1 MEEDLQKNMTT
12 KGCIGLGHPP
22 GPPHQQPHL
31 LSKKDSPARQRR
43 RARRAEARQLAADE
57 AAVKATKTK
66 ESSKAMEEIQ
76 VIDTEKVTEGKA
88 FVETAGNIPFS
99 DVSDEF
105 CRNTDYLGDEN
116 SPETMNEIKF
126 SFNSEY
132 AEQDIHKALE
142 EIFPDKTAV
151 KSTKLLSRVRIEQR
165 SAVHDCIVVLEVA
178 DPDTFV
184 WPKLKGEDVD
194 VFKEIKRI
202 KK

>member
-1 MEEDLQKNMTT
+1 MFHVFHLFSYFFLEEFLK
-12 KGCIGLGHPP
+12 KCSEFIFSF
-22 GPPHQQPHL
+22 L
-31 LSKKDSPARQRR
+31 LDYIIEIPIEINCANVICLDYSFIVLNEKD
-43 RARRAEARQLAADE
+43 
-57 AAVKATKTK
+57 
-66 ESSKAMEEIQ
+66 
-76 VIDTEKVTEGKA
+76 TEGKA
-88 FVETAGNIPFS
+88 VVETAGNIPFS

-132 AEQDIHKALE
+132 AEQDIHEALE

-165 SAVHDCIVVLEVA
+165 SAVHDCILVLEVA

-184 WPKLKGEDVD
+184 WPKLKGVDVD

>member
-1 MEEDLQKNMTT
+1 
-12 KGCIGLGHPP
+12 
-22 GPPHQQPHL
+22 
-31 LSKKDSPARQRR
+31 
-43 RARRAEARQLAADE
+43 
-57 AAVKATKTK
+57 
-66 ESSKAMEEIQ
+66 MEEIH
-76 VIDTEKVTEGKA
+76 VRDTEKVTEGKA
-88 FVETAGNIPFS
+88 VVETAGNIPFS

-132 AEQDIHKALE
+132 AEQDIHESLE

-151 KSTKLLSRVRIEQR
+151 KLTKLLSRVRIEQR

-184 WPKLKGEDVD
+184 WPKLKGVDVD